1 MTRIIMTMGLA
12 ALMAMA
18 ACNVDDRSSDPI
30 QVEAVPLLIL
40 PDRARD
46 PQLETIELPPG
57 FSIHIYAE
65 GLVGARSLAMGSNGT
80 LFVGTQWQGSVYA
93 AIDSDGDYFAE
104 TVLPVSTD
112 LNTPNGVAFREGALY
127 VAEVNKILRYDDIQA
142 RLAPPLPPL

>member
-1 MTRIIMTMGLA
+1 MTKIIMTMGLA

-18 ACNVDDRSSDPI
+18 ACSVDDRSSDPI

-65 GLVGARSLAMGSNGT
+65 GLVGARL
-80 LFVGTQWQGSVYA
+80 
-93 AIDSDGDYFAE
+93 
-104 TVLPVSTD
+104 LPWAVT
-112 LNTPNGVAFREGALY
+112 
-127 VAEVNKILRYDDIQA
+127 
-142 RLAPPLPPL
+142 APSS